1 MKNSKIKDLNI
12 NIFLRLFVFLFFI
25 NFISS
30 CKKPTIDNKTPKVLI
45 KNFQL
50 LGFEDLTIE
59 TSLENINPS
68 MQDEVGICWNDS
80 GEPTVSDN
88 LKIFTNNQLKD
99 TIRTIGQNKKIFAR
113 AFYRNKFSK
122 NESILYSTTIEVST
136 KGLKKLME
144 KEVMLDQFVN
154 VVQVVNTNRNTFIVL
169 YECLQKAPRSG
180 SYPAIIEIDGN
191 GQVLWKK
198 EYITKDKIIAP
209 LDILEI
215 PSGYLV
221 FCRYMDLKDEIL
233 ILKIDKFGNKVF
245 EKIIIDTERQRLK
258 NVELLSDGTIKVIMS
273 QFDTSLSDGTLIN
286 HKIVESILNE
296 NAEVLYQKY
305 FDYETNNPAGNN
317 DMNNLI
323 LHATN
328 GNIFSANIFLN
339 LKDFVISPKVLFQ
352 LHDKNHKLI
361 WEKIMEEPINAI
373 PLKISRAING
383 NPVVMNPREL
393 QRRLWLTE
401 VNLKDGS
408 IRWEYNYSNFR
419 FGPFS
424 NTLPISLC
432 TDREGSHY
440 VTGDVTPKFGV
451 QSNTFIVKVDKDGK
465 KMWDFDFAE
474 QSPYKFS
481 KSQHILINN
490 VGNIVLFRYKMQEL
504 SDYDV
509 PLVITTYEEL

>member
-25 NFISS
+25 NFISF

-68 MQDEVGICWNDS
+68 MQDEVGICWSDS

-221 FCRYMDLKDEIL
+221 FC
-233 ILKIDKFGNKVF
+233 
-245 EKIIIDTERQRLK
+245 
-258 NVELLSDGTIKVIMS
+258 
-273 QFDTSLSDGTLIN
+273 
-286 HKIVESILNE
+286 
-296 NAEVLYQKY
+296 
-305 FDYETNNPAGNN
+305 
-317 DMNNLI
+317 
-323 LHATN
+323 
-328 GNIFSANIFLN
+328 
-339 LKDFVISPKVLFQ
+339 
-352 LHDKNHKLI
+352 
-361 WEKIMEEPINAI
+361 
-373 PLKISRAING
+373 
-383 NPVVMNPREL
+383 
-393 QRRLWLTE
+393 
-401 VNLKDGS
+401 
-408 IRWEYNYSNFR
+408 
-419 FGPFS
+419 
-424 NTLPISLC
+424 
-432 TDREGSHY
+432 
-440 VTGDVTPKFGV
+440 
-451 QSNTFIVKVDKDGK
+451 
-465 KMWDFDFAE
+465 
-474 QSPYKFS
+474 
-481 KSQHILINN
+481 
-490 VGNIVLFRYKMQEL
+490 
-504 SDYDV
+504 
-509 PLVITTYEEL
+509 